1 MSVGGQ
7 IVLQP
12 NQSLPSWQKLTTD
25 TDIRTL
31 TTLISP
37 LTTTRERFTKKNY
50 RESKKSG
57 KFRPF

>member
-37 LTTTRERFTKKNY
+37 LTTTRERFTKKKTEN
-50 RESKKSG
+50 G
-57 KFRPF
+57 IF

>member
-37 LTTTRERFTKKNY
+37 LTTTRERFTKKN
-50 RESKKSG
+50 REWDILTVLIET
-57 KFRPF
+57 F